1 MLVSVLPV
9 PFGDAGRQ
17 RQYEAVLAAF
27 ENEADMPATVLLGN
41 LGAFSPAQADII
53 VVQPTSLAFGVL
65 LPQAGQL
72 TIPALTHGSWQL
84 DGQPLPG
91 FTDADNPFV
100 HYQQQLPLA
109 LAWLSEH
116 LGLPEEELPPCTGFA
131 LFEAPLTF
139 GPGVE
144 TQLHRHTAATD
155 FQLVGGVEQFLARLH
170 QLPAASAALN
180 EDELLDWGEY
190 LAREPYVAHEQGI
203 PIGLFDDLPALLK
216 QKLQQLWR
224 WLGAEDIPADPPYG
238 SAPLLPDPALRD
250 EQEQARLHQLRQEL
264 LAELQQQRQEA
275 AAREATRTQELAQL
289 RQQLAQAGQPAAERQ
304 AELAAKAAL
313 EESLHTARAELT
325 ARNQELDAR
334 LRQLEQLSQQ
344 LRAAPVAVPARPAS
358 QPVAAPRQASGRATP
373 PKVAYRRM
381 QQAERWG
388 LIALAVGILGA
399 GGVGLARWL
408 HPSQSKP
415 LTTAPRRAAPVYQPE
430 EDLVPSPVIIY
441 DSVAHTGLTVP
452 DTSLVREA
460 AAPDANYEDH
470 EAARRAESA
479 PVRLDSAASAPEPPR
494 PAPADSVAAS
504 PAP

>member
-9 PFGDAGRQ
+9 PFSDAGRQ

-27 ENEADMPATVLLGN
+27 EREADAPATVLLGN
-41 LGAFSPAQADII
+41 LGAFSSSQADIL
-53 VVQPTSLAFGVL
+53 VVRPTSLALGVL
-65 LPQAGQL
+65 VPQAGQL

-84 DGQPLPG
+84 DGQPLPD
-91 FTDADNPFV
+91 FADADNPFV
-100 HYQQQLPLA
+100 QYQQQLPEA

-116 LGLPEEELPPCTGFA
+116 LGLPEEDLPPCTGFA

-144 TQLHRHTAATD
+144 AQLHRHAAATD
-155 FQLVGGVEQFLARLH
+155 FQLVGGAGQFLARLR
-170 QLPAASAALN
+170 QLPTASAALN

-190 LAREPYVAHEQGI
+190 LAREPYVAHEQGV
-203 PIGLFDDLPALLK
+203 PVSPFGDLPALLT

-275 AAREATRTQELAQL
+275 AAREATRTQELVQL
-289 RQQLAQAGQPAAERQ
+289 RQQLAQAGQPTAERQ

-313 EESLHTARAELT
+313 EESLRTARAELM

-334 LRQLEQLSQQ
+334 LRQLELLSQQ
-344 LRAAPVAVPARPAS
+344 LRTAPAAVPARPAS
-358 QPVAAPRQASGRATP
+358 TPVAVPRQASGRATP
-373 PKVAYRRM
+373 PKVVYRRM

-388 LIALAVGILGA
+388 LIALALGIVGA
-399 GGVGLARWL
+399 GGWSMVRWL
-408 HPSQSKP
+408 HPPQQRP
-415 LTTAPRRAAPVYQPE
+415 LTTTQARPAQPIE
-430 EDLVPSPVIIY
+430 QEQQYEVPPPVIVY
-441 DSVAHTGLTVP
+441 DSVARTSLTMA
-452 DTSLVREA
+452 DTTLVREA
-460 AAPDANYEDH
+460 AAPDANH

-479 PVRLDSAASAPEPPR
+479 PERLDSAASAPEPPR
-494 PAPADSVAAS
+494 PALADSAAAS

>member
-17 RQYEAVLAAF
+17 RQFEAVRATLAA
-27 ENEADMPATVLLGN
+27 EADAPATVLLGN
-41 LGAFSPAQADII
+41 LGAFSPIQADIL
-53 VVQPTSLAFGVL
+53 VVRPTSLSLGVL
-65 LPQAGQL
+65 TPQAGQL
-72 TIPALTHGSWQL
+72 TIPALTYGSWQL
-84 DGQPLPG
+84 DGQPLLD

-100 HYQQQLPLA
+100 QYQQQLPVA

-144 TQLHRHTAATD
+144 AQLHQHAAATD
-155 FQLVGGVEQFLARLH
+155 FQLVGGAGQFLTRLR
-170 QLPAASAALN
+170 QLPAAAAALN

-190 LAREPYVAHEQGI
+190 LAREPYVDHEQDI
-203 PIGLFDDLPALLK
+203 PVSPFDDLPALLT
-216 QKLQQLWR
+216 QKLRQLWH
-224 WLGAEDIPADPPYG
+224 WLGAADIPADPPYG
-238 SAPLLPDPALRD
+238 GAPLLPDPALRD

-264 LAELQQQRQEA
+264 LAELRQQREEA

-289 RQQLAQAGQPAAERQ
+289 RQQLAQAGQPAAEHQ

-313 EESLHTARAELT
+313 EESLRTARVELA

-344 LRAAPVAVPARPAS
+344 LRTAPAAVPARPAS
-358 QPVAAPRQASGRATP
+358 TPVATPRQAAGRVAP
-373 PKVAYRRM
+373 PKVVYRRM

-388 LIALAVGILGA
+388 LIALAVGILSA
-399 GGVGLARWL
+399 GGVGLSRWL
-408 HPSQSKP
+408 HPPQGKP
-415 LTTAPRRAAPVYQPE
+415 LTKAPHRTAPVYQPE
-430 EDLVPSPVIIY
+430 EDAVPSPVIIY
-441 DSVAHTGLTVP
+441 DSVAHTSLTMA
-452 DTSLVREA
+452 DTTLVREA
-460 AAPDANYEDH
+460 AASDANH

-479 PVRLDSAASAPEPPR
+479 PERLDSAASAPEPPR
-494 PAPADSVAAS
+494 PALPDSAAAS